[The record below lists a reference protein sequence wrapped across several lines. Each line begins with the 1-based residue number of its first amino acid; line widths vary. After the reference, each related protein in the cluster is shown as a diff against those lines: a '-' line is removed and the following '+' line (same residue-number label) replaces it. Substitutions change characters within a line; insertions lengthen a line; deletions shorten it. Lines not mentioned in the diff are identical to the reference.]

1 MQSVHSQGSNIL
13 PLLRLIESHVKQD
26 HFVKPVCWITQSCLT
41 LCNPMDCSPPGSIV
55 HRDSPGK
62 NTGVG
67 LPCPPPGDLPNQ
79 GSNPGLPDCRWI
91 LYCLSQ
97 QRSLWLLEWAVYPSS
112 RGFSWPRNQTRVFC
126 IAGRFFTSWATRA
139 ALVKP
144 SRCVIFQ
151 IAMRSAMAIQL
162 IE

>member
-79 GSNPGLPDCRWI
+79 GSNPSLLCCRLILYYLSHQGSPWI
-91 LYCLSQ
+91 L
-97 QRSLWLLEWAVYPSS
+97 EWVAYLFS
-112 RGFSWPRNQTRVFC
+112 RGSSQPRNWTRVFC
-126 IAGRFFTSWATRA
+126 IACRFSTSWATREA
-139 ALVKP
+139 PYMTTGKNIALT
-144 SRCVIFQ
+144 I
-151 IAMRSAMAIQL
+151 
-162 IE
+162 